1 MNRAGKSDI
10 CSIVLI
16 RTMWNYRKGV
26 WHMKIFNKK
35 ILTII
40 MSIICILIVASTWL
54 YNLGWLRLFMLIV
67 AIPHSVIFVFMNL
80 YSAKYFDKSKK
91 VKILNAV
98 FVFTFVIAYVFM
110 PDSSDI
116 NSYGFWGLVHDEQI
130 LNIAEFISII
140 GFVGH
145 ITIFV
150 IQLLQ
155 IEKIKK
161 IFKENQ

>member
-1 MNRAGKSDI
+1 
-10 CSIVLI
+10 
-16 RTMWNYRKGV
+16 
-26 WHMKIFNKK
+26 MKIFGKK
-35 ILTII
+35 ILTIT

-54 YNLGWLRLFMLIV
+54 FNLGWLRLFMSVVL
-67 AIPHSVIFVFMNL
+67 IPHSVIFVFMNL
-80 YSAKYFDKSKK
+80 YSAKYFDISKK
-91 VKILNAV
+91 VKMLNAL

-130 LNIAEFISII
+130 LNVAELISAI

-145 ITIFV
+145 ITTFV
-150 IQLLQ
+150 IQLLH

-161 IFKENQ
+161 ISEENK

>member
-1 MNRAGKSDI
+1 
-10 CSIVLI
+10 
-16 RTMWNYRKGV
+16 
-26 WHMKIFNKK
+26 MKIFNKK

-40 MSIICILIVASTWL
+40 ISIICILIVASTWL
-54 YNLGWLRLFMLIV
+54 FNLGWLRLFMSV
-67 AIPHSVIFVFMNL
+67 VVIPHSVIFVFMNL
-80 YSAKYFDKSKK
+80 YSAKYFDISKK
-91 VKILNAV
+91 VKMLNAL

-116 NSYGFWGLVHDEQI
+116 NSYAFWGLVHDEQV
-130 LNIAEFISII
+130 LNIAELISII

-161 IFKENQ
+161 IFK